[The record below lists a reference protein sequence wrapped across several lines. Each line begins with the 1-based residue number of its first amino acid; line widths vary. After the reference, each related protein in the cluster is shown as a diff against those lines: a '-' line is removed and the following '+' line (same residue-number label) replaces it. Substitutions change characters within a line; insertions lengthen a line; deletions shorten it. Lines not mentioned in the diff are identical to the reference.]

1 MQNSNNN
8 IYDLSIC
15 LRFLRENFSSNATAV
30 RMALV
35 KSYINTNVKTCNA
48 VYVNGKETIPMP
60 TCICRIYT
68 KSSANKARG
77 GDEAVKVATSPLRA
91 LNLTTRSMSD
101 PSLSL
106 SPESNFRC
114 LHATEFSLHS
124 FLSSALDL
132 LIFFFYF
139 SFFILSIN
147 IYLFSSS
154 FLVFLFIS
162 FYSIRF
168 LSYNFFLFFL

>member
-60 TCICRIYT
+60 TCICRIHT

-77 GDEAVKVATSPLRA
+77 GDEAAKVATSPLRA

-168 LSYNFFLFFL
+168 LSHNFFLFFL

>member
-1 MQNSNNN
+1 
-8 IYDLSIC
+8 
-15 LRFLRENFSSNATAV
+15 
-30 RMALV
+30 MALV

-60 TCICRIYT
+60 TCICRIHT
-68 KSSANKARG
+68 KSGANKARG
-77 GDEAVKVATSPLRA
+77 GDEAAKVATSPLRA

-124 FLSSALDL
+124 FLCSWSSH
-132 LIFFFYF
+132 FFFL
-139 SFFILSIN
+139 FFLSIN
-147 IYLFSSS
+147 IYLFSFS
-154 FLVFLFIS
+154 FFFLIFLFIFYFILS
-162 FYSIRF
+162 DFFPIIFFYS
-168 LSYNFFLFFL
+168 SYNVDTLFYSDFMYQDL

>member
-1 MQNSNNN
+1 
-8 IYDLSIC
+8 
-15 LRFLRENFSSNATAV
+15 
-30 RMALV
+30 MALV

-60 TCICRIYT
+60 TCICRIHT
-68 KSSANKARG
+68 KSGANKARG
-77 GDEAVKVATSPLRA
+77 GDEAAKVATSPLRA

-124 FLSSALDL
+124 FLCSWSSH
-132 LIFFFYF
+132 F
-139 SFFILSIN
+139 
-147 IYLFSSS
+147 
-154 FLVFLFIS
+154 
-162 FYSIRF
+162 
-168 LSYNFFLFFL
+168 FFLFFSFYKYLFVFLFFLFFWSFFLFFILFYQISFL